1 VNANVIDA
9 DRCLVGVQEPNM
21 PASPVSYRVWL
32 SLWFCGVFATAST
45 LVAAEPHP
53 LGWPQFL
60 GPGRNGISSET
71 RLIDTFG
78 PQGPKVVWRMR
89 GGIGM
94 SGIALDGKQAVTML
108 ERDGK
113 QSVVA
118 FKVTDGAELWS
129 QSVAVGFRNAMG
141 AGPRATPSIAG
152 GAIFVYTGEGILA
165 ALDQNSGK
173 LQWQHNVV
181 ADFGAEPAEYGTAC
195 SPLVVDGL
203 VVVSAGVKAFSLVAY
218 HADTGRL
225 AWKSGNDSGGYSS
238 PALLTVGGRR
248 QIVAFTG
255 QSAIGLEPKTGAPLW
270 RYEYITDYDCNI
282 ATPLA
287 VGDDVFISSGENHG
301 CALLGLKPQGDVF
314 QVTEIWKSF
323 GHGSVMRNEWQTSI
337 LLDGFLYGLD
347 NVGGAGPVTH
357 LNCVN
362 AKTGARV
369 WQKPRFG
376 KGNLIAA
383 DRKLYIATLDGAL
396 VIVRA
401 NPERFEELSRAKLFE
416 GTRQAPSLLDGR
428 LYMRDSNEIIC
439 VDIRASK

>member
-1 VNANVIDA
+1 M
-9 DRCLVGVQEPNM
+9 L
-21 PASPVSYRVWL
+21 ASPVSLRVRL
-32 SLWFCGVFATAST
+32 SLWFCAVFASASR
-45 LVAAEPHP
+45 LLAAEPP
-53 LGWPQFL
+53 PQGWPQFL
-60 GPGRNGISSET
+60 GPDRNGISSET
-71 RLIDTFG
+71 SLIDTFG
-78 PQGPKVVWRMR
+78 TQGPKVAWRVR

-94 SGIALDGKQAVTML
+94 SGIALDGKHAVTML

-118 FKVTDGAELWS
+118 FMLTDGSELWS
-129 QSVAVGFRNAMG
+129 QSVAHGFRNSMG
-141 AGPRATPSIAG
+141 AGPRATPSIVG
-152 GAIFVYTGEGILA
+152 GVIFVYTGEGILV

-173 LQWQHNVV
+173 LLWQHNVV
-181 ADFGAEPAEYGTAC
+181 ADFGGEPADYGMAC

-203 VVVSAGVKAFSLVAY
+203 AIVSVGVKGATVVAY
-218 HADTGRL
+218 HTNTGRL
-225 AWKSGNDSGGYSS
+225 AWKSGNDTAGYSS

-255 QSAIGLEPKTGAPLW
+255 QSAIGLEPKTGAQLW
-270 RYEYITDYDCNI
+270 RYEFTTNYDCNI

-301 CALLGLKPQGDVF
+301 CALLALKPQGDVF
-314 QVTEIWKSF
+314 QVTEVWKSF
-323 GHGSVMRNEWQTSI
+323 GPVSVMRNEWQTSI
-337 LLDGFLYGLD
+337 LLNGFLYGMD
-347 NVGGAGPVTH
+347 NAGGAGPITH

-376 KGNLIAA
+376 KGNMIAA
-383 DRKLYIATLDGAL
+383 DGKLYIATVDGAL

-401 NPERFEELSRAKLFE
+401 NPERFQELSRAKLFE
-416 GTRQAPSLLDGR
+416 GTRQAPALLDGR
-428 LYMRDSNEIIC
+428 LYLRDSNEIVC